1 MPTGETKKSFFGLI
15 EDTVTKT
22 EYVDEFTGYSD
33 KEIAVM
39 LEYNSPQVAKTS

>member
-33 KEIAVM
+33 KEIDGIKLSNDSSDA
-39 LEYNSPQVAKTS
+39 LTF